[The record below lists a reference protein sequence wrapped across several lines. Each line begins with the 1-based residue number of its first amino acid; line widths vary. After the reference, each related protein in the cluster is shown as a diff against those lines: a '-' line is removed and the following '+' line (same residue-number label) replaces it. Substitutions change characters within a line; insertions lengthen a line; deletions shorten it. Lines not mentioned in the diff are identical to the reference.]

1 MWRAL
6 LRNFTKQVGIDLG
19 TSNTLLFVKG
29 RGIVVNE
36 SSVVAVNRRNGRVLA
51 VGEDARSM
59 MGKTPPHILVT
70 RPLQR
75 GIIADFEVTEK
86 MLRYFFD
93 KVHDDRSLV
102 LPRPRVII
110 SVPLDVTEVERKA
123 VGDAAM
129 SAGAHEVLVVEEPI
143 AAAIGA
149 GMDISSPLGNMV
161 VNIGGGTTEVAVI
174 SLNGVVTAKSIAIAG
189 EELNKNIAQYARD
202 VFNLL
207 LGEGI
212 AEQIKI
218 AVGSAVELAEPLETS
233 MRGRDILSGLPREIL
248 VNDAQVREALARS
261 VKAIVE
267 QVKGILEITPP
278 ELVADI
284 YQKGIILPTSGHRLP
299 AAWTPTKRRMCPCP
313 PASLPPAAW
322 TWVSGPASPETPM
335 AWALS
340 AFLRP
345 PSPPPMR
352 TASKRASE
360 E

>member
-1 MWRAL
+1 MIPCMWRAF
-6 LRNFTKQVGIDLG
+6 LRNITKQIGIDLG
-19 TSNTLLFVKG
+19 TSNTLVYVKG

-51 VGEDARSM
+51 VGEDARAM

-102 LPRPRVII
+102 VPRPRVII

-149 GMDISSPLGNMV
+149 GMDISSPLGNMI
-161 VNIGGGTTEVAVI
+161 VNLGGGTTEVAVI
-174 SLNGVVTAKSIAIAG
+174 SLNGVVTAKSISIAG
-189 EELNKNIAQYARD
+189 EEFNKNIAQYARD

-218 AVGSAVELAEPLETS
+218 EIGSAVEGEEAMQAS

-248 VNDAQVREALARS
+248 VNDAQIREALARS

-284 YQKGIILPTSGHRLP
+284 YQKGIVLTGGGALLRGMDVAISRGTGLPVRVAEDPLTAVARGTGALLEP
-299 AAWTPTKRRMCPCP
+299 ANKSLLEDVAF
-313 PASLPPAAW
+313 PATERIP
-322 TWVSGPASPETPM
+322 GE
-335 AWALS
+335 
-340 AFLRP
+340 
-345 PSPPPMR
+345 
-352 TASKRASE
+352 
-360 E
+360 

>member
-1 MWRAL
+1 
-6 LRNFTKQVGIDLG
+6 
-19 TSNTLLFVKG
+19 
-29 RGIVVNE
+29 
-36 SSVVAVNRRNGRVLA
+36 
-51 VGEDARSM
+51 M

-284 YQKGIILPTSGHRLP
+284 YQKGIILTGGGALLRGMDAAISRGTGLP
-299 AAWTPTKRRMCPCP
+299 VRVAEDPLTAVARGTGALLDNRELLEDVAF
-313 PASLPPAAW
+313 PATERIPG
-322 TWVSGPASPETPM
+322 V
-335 AWALS
+335 
-340 AFLRP
+340 
-345 PSPPPMR
+345 
-352 TASKRASE
+352 
-360 E
+360 

>member
-1 MWRAL
+1 MWRVF
-6 LRNFTKQVGIDLG
+6 LRNFTKQIGIDLG

-51 VGEDARSM
+51 VGEEARSM

-102 LPRPRVII
+102 LPRPQVII

-212 AEQIKI
+212 AEQIKMAI
-218 AVGSAVELAEPLETS
+218 GSAVEMEEPMETS

-267 QVKGILEITPP
+267 QVKGILEVTPP

-284 YQKGIILPTSGHRLP
+284 YQKGIVLTGGGALLRGMDAAISRGTGLPVRVADDPLTAVARGVGALIDNRRLLEDVAFP
-299 AAWTPTKRRMCPCP
+299 ATERI
-313 PASLPPAAW
+313 
-322 TWVSGPASPETPM
+322 
-335 AWALS
+335 
-340 AFLRP
+340 
-345 PSPPPMR
+345 PS
-352 TASKRASE
+352 
-360 E
+360 

>member
-1 MWRAL
+1 MWRKF
-6 LRNFTKQVGIDLG
+6 LRNFTKQIGIDLG

-102 LPRPRVII
+102 VPRPRVVI

-129 SAGAHEVLVVEEPI
+129 SAGAHDVLVVEEPI

-149 GMDISSPLGNMV
+149 GMEISSPLGNMV

-174 SLNGVVTAKSIAIAG
+174 SLNGVVTAKSSGIAG

-218 AVGSAVELAEPLETS
+218 DIGSAVELAEPMETS
-233 MRGRDILSGLPREIL
+233 MRGRDMLSGLPREIL

-267 QVKGILEITPP
+267 QVKSILEITPP

-284 YQKGIILPTSGHRLP
+284 YQKGIVLTGGGALLRGMDAAISRGTGLPVRVADDPLTAIVRGTGVLLDNNALLEDVAFP
-299 AAWTPTKRRMCPCP
+299 ATERIPG
-313 PASLPPAAW
+313 
-322 TWVSGPASPETPM
+322 V
-335 AWALS
+335 
-340 AFLRP
+340 
-345 PSPPPMR
+345 
-352 TASKRASE
+352 
-360 E
+360 